1 MTDQP
6 MASKQTRWS
15 NFKEATALWRA
26 PVIAGVTTGVGAWL
40 VWYFTKVPCIME
52 NAAAGLCNPGVL
64 ANYISLP
71 ALASCLAIGGGFAT
85 FTGGYN
91 IIMLNRERERADEA
105 EARLRAERERAD
117 QRKERMEERYERLL
131 DELEEARRLANEERR
146 QALEDRRQ
154 SAAAQQT
161 MVNTLIEISAALTR
175 LADQQQ
181 NGRRNRED

>member
-1 MTDQP
+1 
-6 MASKQTRWS
+6 
-15 NFKEATALWRA
+15 
-26 PVIAGVTTGVGAWL
+26 
-40 VWYFTKVPCIME
+40 
-52 NAAAGLCNPGVL
+52 
-64 ANYISLP
+64 
-71 ALASCLAIGGGFAT
+71 
-85 FTGGYN
+85 
-91 IIMLNRERERADEA
+91 MLNRERERADEA

-117 QRKERMEERYERLL
+117 QRQERMEERYERLL

-181 NGRRNRED
+181 NGRRNGDD